1 MNSVITFFVGCVTF
15 TLMLLIK
22 IPIKKLNWDLAK
34 SDLQY
39 KRFNIFLIVLTFLV
53 ALVCYCFA
61 LVWLGETHFK
71 LCCAIKGA
79 AVATAFYAIY
89 EQWCGEDSTR
99 GQKG

>member
-15 TLMLLIK
+15 ALMLLIK

-39 KRFNIFLIVLTFLV
+39 RRFNIFLIVLTFLV